1 MRELCIYIADA
12 ATKKTG
18 VHFNAEDFEWR
29 EQSMGAA
36 TIIYRGEL
44 PAPFHRGVLLEQVF
58 STKAEDLEK
67 IGARAGQ
74 AVLKIRNDIDLLTER
89 MREAIDRVEVTIA
102 GTGVRLLKWMPYS
115 YFSYGSDHNTL
126 MIAGKFAFLNESLEL
141 VERYVQFGTNGRH
154 NDVDQIARAQRR
166 RIKRAGLDIHVDE
179 IVARVLRQMPE
190 TALRRLADFLVK
202 HPGVAIGN
210 IHIRPWT
217 AIDLKKEGIFVPEAI
232 ETICIRDG
240 IVRAKVRLSPTTT
253 WNKKL
258 IHRKAQLPQTVIN
271 ALSGRQVGDFVSH
284 PFLRANIVIEAAKIR
299 ATGDIDLKLDV
310 KMIRFPFDVAIME

>member
-1 MRELCIYIADA
+1 MKELCIYIADA
-12 ATKKTG
+12 ATEKTG
-18 VHFNAEDFEWR
+18 VHFDAKDFEWR

-36 TIIYRGEL
+36 FIIYRGEL
-44 PAPFHRGVLLEQVF
+44 PSPFHRGVLVGQAF
-58 STKAEDLEK
+58 GTRGEDLEK

-74 AVLKIRNDIDLLTER
+74 AILKIRNDIGLLTER

-115 YFSYGSDHNTL
+115 YFSYGGENNSL
-126 MIAGKFAFLNESLEL
+126 MIAGKFAFLNESLEM
-141 VERYVQFGTNGRH
+141 VEKYVQFGTSGRH

-190 TALRRLADFLVK
+190 AALRRLADFLVK
-202 HPGVAIGN
+202 HPGVACGD

-217 AIDLKKEGIFVPEAI
+217 ANDLKKEGIFLPNEI

-284 PFLRANIVIEAAKIR
+284 PFLRPNITVETAKIR
-299 ATGDIDLKLDV
+299 KTGDIDLKLDV
-310 KMIRFPFDVAIME
+310 KTVRFPYDIALVV